1 MANVVR
7 KISKFFNFHAKDRME
22 GDGKKSGVL
31 LIGNFVK
38 KMKKAKGKRQS
49 AENDDGKDCQI
60 LRRGRWKS
68 FHERKSVRKLSV
80 FEHCNNDPTDN
91 VANVAERKCNY
102 VTHDPELSDRDKRRR
117 LINYIVQRKLL
128 FVCHEDYSKLLTFV
142 ERCDLDFDERSFI
155 DAVRLYVLLAQRV
168 FRCPRSLVSKREC
181 DLAYRAIFLTCL

>member
-7 KISKFFNFHAKDRME
+7 KISKFFNFRANDRME
-22 GDGKKSGVL
+22 GDGKKGGVL

-38 KMKKAKGKRQS
+38 KMRKAKRQS
-49 AENDDGKDCQI
+49 AENDDEKDCQI
-60 LRRGRWKS
+60 LRRRWKS
-68 FHERKSVRKLSV
+68 FLERKSVRKLSV
-80 FEHCNNDPTDN
+80 FEHRDDPTDN

-102 VTHDPELSDRDKRRR
+102 VTHDPELSDRDKRRRR